1 MDAVYDI
8 EGARAVPSK
17 HAGGPW
23 NPALQ
28 HGGAPAALIA
38 WAAQALPAAQ
48 PMAVARLTIDLL
60 RPVPVA
66 PLTIATQT
74 IRDGRKIQLSGIR
87 LATDDGTEVVRA
99 TVLKIRAAEHALP
112 PQALDRPLDLPP
124 PEQCRV
130 ASDIGDIDNP
140 FLTGVSV
147 RVARG
152 AWRLPGPAAIWF
164 RAERPI
170 VRGVPTS
177 ALMRAALTADFG
189 NGTAAALDF
198 DRWTF
203 INGDLSISLARLP
216 VDDWILVDAET
227 WLGPAG
233 SGIAFT
239 RLADRH
245 GYFGRA
251 TQSIVVEPR

>member
-1 MDAVYDI
+1 MQV
-8 EGARAVPSK
+8 V
-17 HAGGPW
+17 
-23 NPALQ
+23 
-28 HGGAPAALIA
+28 
-38 WAAQALPAAQ
+38 
-48 PMAVARLTIDLL
+48 RLTIDLL

-66 PLTIATQT
+66 PLTIATKT

-87 LATDDGTEVVRA
+87 LATDDDTEVVRA
-99 TVLKIRAAEHALP
+99 TVLKIRAADHALP
-112 PQALDRPLDLPP
+112 LQALDQPLDLPL
-124 PEQCRV
+124 PEQCAI

-152 AWRLPGPAAIWF
+152 AWRQPGPAAIWF
-164 RAERPI
+164 RADRPL
-170 VRGVPTS
+170 VHGAPTS

-203 INGDLSISLARLP
+203 INGDLSINLSRLP
-216 VDDWILVDAET
+216 IDDWILVDAET

-233 SGIAFT
+233 NGIAFT
-239 RLADRH
+239 RLADRR
-245 GYFGRA
+245 GYFGCA